1 MRIAAQSA
9 HIPAAMFHV
18 PGSDLGCL
26 TAKRTLGRDDG
37 YGVEPGTLPR
47 VWRFGLPRCSERNGT
62 YPAWMAHPRFCE
74 FGASIASYLVSRSE
88 RDRELRTDL
97 ANWNIGDVVD
107 LCFEGEKGMHV
118 HANQIDTNVQLYA
131 LDAAQKTEAK
141 SKADRTRKKLLNA
154 AWALG
159 GDTDGV
165 VVRLSGDDAGEGQ
178 ANRQS
183 RENRGGEE
191 GGDAN
196 SGSVEDPFSGW
207 A

>member
-1 MRIAAQSA
+1 VRGHTRHGWA
-9 HIPAAMFHV
+9 PAFLH
-18 PGSDLGCL
+18 
-26 TAKRTLGRDDG
+26 
-37 YGVEPGTLPR
+37 
-47 VWRFGLPRCSERNGT
+47 
-62 YPAWMAHPRFCE
+62 E
-74 FGASIASYLVSRSE
+74 FGASIALYLVSRDE
-88 RDRELRTDL
+88 GDQELRADL

-141 SKADRTRKKLLNA
+141 RKADRTRKKLLNA

-178 ANRQS
+178 TNRQ
-183 RENRGGEE
+183 NRGGEE